1 MSNTCITEA
10 RLMDCMEY
18 MAGFQD
24 GYFDLAVVDPPY
36 GIGEDGGKSQ
46 SRRISSEK
54 WKSPG
59 KSNYK
64 VGGWDKEPPNEKYF
78 FELQRVS
85 KNLIIWGANHFIS
98 HVAINSPAWIVWDK
112 KDGKDASDFSDCELA
127 LTTFKVGV
135 RMFKMHWTG
144 WGAINARES
153 RIHPT
158 QKPIALYK
166 WIFQNYAK
174 PDWRIL
180 DTHLGSGSSR
190 IAAYDMGLDFYSCE
204 LDPDYFAAQEK
215 RFSDH
220 ISKPQLFA
228 PEQQYN
234 FKQAEIFT
242 PETLEK

>member
-1 MSNTCITEA
+1 
-10 RLMDCMEY
+10 MDCMEY

-24 GYFDLAVVDPPY
+24 RYFDLAVVDPPY
-36 GIGEDGGKSQ
+36 GASDAINL
-46 SRRISSEK
+46 ISSPNVHRAK
-54 WKSPG
+54 RG
-59 KSNYK
+59 NYK
-64 VGGWDKEPPNEKYF
+64 GFDNKKPSDEYFNEIF
-78 FELQRVS
+78 RVS
-85 KNLIIWGANHFIS
+85 KN
-98 HVAINSPAWIVWDK
+98 WIVWGGNFFGLSGGVIVWNKNGTAFGEGEVAVCSTHKSVRFFEYTWNGMIQGDMAK
-112 KDGKDASDFSDCELA
+112 KE
-127 LTTFKVGV
+127 
-135 RMFKMHWTG
+135 
-144 WGAINARES
+144 I

-174 PDWRIL
+174 PGDRIL